1 LIRKNSKPVSE
12 GKPTMNQRWLRLL
25 QGYLWVICAF
35 HVITGL
41 GVNFS
46 RPFIDTMADWY
57 GAKVDFT
64 PQFLTIL
71 HPLGA
76 FMFILGVLAAVAA
89 RDPLRYRPI
98 VYSFAALFLIR
109 SLQRVLFQQDIEQAF
124 QIAPTRNLLNMGLF
138 LVMAITLTAL
148 QLHVE
153 RHQVPAVR

>member
-1 LIRKNSKPVSE
+1 
-12 GKPTMNQRWLRLL
+12 MNPFWLTLL
-25 QGYLWVICAF
+25 RGYLWFICAF

-46 RPFIDTMADWY
+46 RPFMTTMAGWY
-57 GAKVDFT
+57 GATVDFT

-98 VYSFAALFLIR
+98 VYCFAGLFLIR
-109 SLQRVLFQQDIEQAF
+109 SLQRVIFKQDIEQAF
-124 QIAPTRNLLNMGLF
+124 QIEPARNLASMALF
-138 LVMAITLTAL
+138 LAMAITLAAL
-148 QLHVE
+148 QSYVE
-153 RHQVPAVR
+153 RHRAATEL

>member
-1 LIRKNSKPVSE
+1 
-12 GKPTMNQRWLRLL
+12 MNPIWPRLL
-25 QGYLWVICAF
+25 QAYLWVICTF

-46 RPFIDTMADWY
+46 RPFMATMADWY
-57 GAKVDFT
+57 GATVDFT

-76 FMFILGVLAAVAA
+76 FMIILGVLAAVAA

-109 SLQRVLFQQDIEQAF
+109 SLQRVLFKHDIEQAF
-124 QIAPTRNLLNMGLF
+124 QIDPARNFMTMGLF
-138 LVMAITLTAL
+138 LVMAITLAAL
-148 QLHVE
+148 QRYVE
-153 RHQVPAVR
+153 SRQGVTAK